1 MTTIAFDARKMID
14 QLKRFGTANSS
25 FLLAGREPFDGL
37 ARRLEV
43 AMASKHP
50 EFRWG
55 TKVHGADQPITT
67 IASKCWKGEGHH
79 GPIHAS
85 FLFGWQCRRPDL
97 NSNRLLVANGAT
109 EISFI
114 DASITGKS
122 SSTCFHFDLCEGGS
136 DLGSGHPMFHTQF
149 VGAVPDI
156 PRLPSFLVHPVD
168 AMEWALMDC
177 FQLRW
182 RTHIKATETRSA
194 LGGHATAQHYRV
206 SSTLNHWQKRVDA
219 DRSYPLL
226 AFQSRIV
233 SPLDLDAPKK

>member
-1 MTTIAFDARKMID
+1 MID
-14 QLKRFGTANSS
+14 QLKRFGRANSS
-25 FLLAGREPFDGL
+25 FLLTRNQAFDHLAGR
-37 ARRLEV
+37 LEI
-43 AMASKHP
+43 AMAAKKT

-55 TKVHGADQPITT
+55 TRVSGIDQPIMTV
-67 IASKCWKGEGHH
+67 SSRHWKGQGDH

-85 FLFGWQCRRPDL
+85 FSFGWECRRPDL
-97 NSNRLLVANGAT
+97 KSNRLLVANGAT

-114 DASITGKS
+114 DVGTTGSS

-149 VGAVPDI
+149 MGAVPDI

-177 FQLRW
+177 FQVRW
-182 RTHIKATETRSA
+182 RTHIRAAETRSV

-206 SSTLNHWQKRVDA
+206 SSTLEHWKQRVDA
-219 DRSYPLL
+219 ERSYPLL
-226 AFQSRIV
+226 GFQSRMV
-233 SPLDLDAPKK
+233 SPLDLDAPTR